1 MKLNYL
7 KYSDERNRRFSIRT
21 EVVNEEGKKTVYK
34 EAIFPEGKGAYR
46 KNAAVL

>member
-34 EAIFPEGKGAYR
+34 E
-46 KNAAVL
+46 VLFFL

>member
-34 EAIFPEGKGAYR
+34 EAIFPEGAYR